1 MSDERSHF
9 LKLPRAVQA
18 AAERLAHADGVSLD
32 QFLETAVAEKVGSLD
47 TVDRFLRQ
55 RAAGYEPANLHDV
68 LSAVPDTDPIEE
80 DERWPLSGEHRKW

>member
-18 AAERLAHADGVSLD
+18 AAERLAHADDVSLD
-32 QFLETAVAEKVGSLD
+32 QFLATAVAEQVGSLN

-55 RAAGYEPANLHDV
+55 RAAEYEQANLHNV
-68 LSAVPDTDPIEE
+68 LSTVPDTDPIEE
-80 DERWPLSGEHRKW
+80 DEPRLLSGEHRKW